1 MSEATGFSPARD
13 VLPRRIVVVGAGL
26 LGGSLLAA
34 LQTRRAFGDRPGVH
48 LVAVSGAGTLK
59 ALRDRDW
66 CDDLLPYE
74 RLEEAC
80 DEADLVVLCA
90 PLSALQTH
98 LLRLSASRDRLAR
111 GAVVT
116 DVGSTKAL
124 VCRVGFAGFP
134 NEGDGSP
141 RFVGGHP
148 MAGSEKSGI
157 AAADP
162 LLYQSALWVLCPP
175 EGLPEGQD
183 AGLRALVQACGARL
197 AVLAPVVHDAAVA
210 RISHAPQ
217 ILSSALARWAGH
229 NESLSEAALA
239 LAAGGFRDMTRLAL
253 SRWEVW
259 RDIVATNPGPI
270 ADALAEL
277 SKDLSTLAR
286 SARLWR
292 EALESFPEDLQGSQR
307 RGHYFEALAKGD
319 MEAAGALLPRSDLAA
334 HLRDAE
340 GEFHKAFEQGSQ
352 FRSRFRMPRKGI
364 AHDLHEF
371 VVRLEDRPGQLLAFL
386 QPLAEAGLNVQDL
399 EILKVREGESGTL
412 LVGFGSAEDA
422 QRAKDVLGQGRF
434 LVMDR

>member
-1 MSEATGFSPARD
+1 
-13 VLPRRIVVVGAGL
+13 
-26 LGGSLLAA
+26 
-34 LQTRRAFGDRPGVH
+34 
-48 LVAVSGAGTLK
+48 
-59 ALRDRDW
+59 
-66 CDDLLPYE
+66 
-74 RLEEAC
+74 
-80 DEADLVVLCA
+80 
-90 PLSALQTH
+90 
-98 LLRLSASRDRLAR
+98 
-111 GAVVT
+111 
-116 DVGSTKAL
+116 
-124 VCRVGFAGFP
+124 
-134 NEGDGSP
+134 
-141 RFVGGHP
+141 

-175 EGLPEGQD
+175 EGLAEGQD

-229 NESLSEAALA
+229 NESLSEASLA

-270 ADALAEL
+270 AEALAEL
-277 SKDLSTLAR
+277 SKDLSALAR

-292 EALESFPEDLQGSQR
+292 EALESFPEDLRGAQR

-340 GEFHKAFEQGSQ
+340 DEFHKAFEQGHQ

-412 LVGFGSAEDA
+412 LVGFASAEDA